1 MAGHGGHWSCFGD
14 EVGGIVDALVNEAAQ
29 DGAIIHQQ
37 AVATRD
43 PETGAEAEQTLVA
56 LSHPDTDLR
65 VMALVM
71 SDAASGQ
78 NALVSAYPFCATAIP
93 LPVTIQDIRVWD
105 DKVEAQIIGHGPGDA
120 ILTFFDTHYF
130 KNRERY
136 EKGATLDFHLAALAY
151 HAEPAKGQTIKFTDE
166 KLLRAMSPSQAD
178 RNPNQAI
185 EIPLDGAAII
195 FPHSEG
201 DVDDYNYH
209 VPVESVETF
218 KLGAHTVH
226 RVKTTFLRLEPAVE
240 SFLYVPA
247 FVCRD
252 GYVPTPGDD
261 LAGAMWLQGY
271 LAE

>member
-14 EVGGIVDALVNEAAQ
+14 NVEGIVDALVNDAAQ
-29 DGAIIHQQ
+29 DGEIIHQQ
-37 AVATRD
+37 AVTTRD
-43 PETGAEAEQTLVA
+43 SASGEEREQTLVA
-56 LSHPDTDLR
+56 LTHPDTDLR

-71 SDAASGQ
+71 ADTESGQ
-78 NALVSAYPFCATAIP
+78 NVLVSAYPFCATAIP
-93 LPVTIQDIRVWD
+93 MPVTIQEVRVWD
-105 DKVEAQIIGHGPGDA
+105 TQTEAQIIGHGPGDA
-120 ILTFFDTHYF
+120 ILTFFDSHYF
-130 KNRERY
+130 KNKERY
-136 EKGATLDFHLAALAY
+136 EPGKTLDFHLAALAY

-166 KLLRAMSPSQAD
+166 KLLRALNSAQAE
-178 RNPNQAI
+178 RNPNQPI

-209 VPVESVETF
+209 LPVEAVETF
-218 KLGAHTVH
+218 QLGEHTIY
-226 RVKTTFLRLEPAVE
+226 RVKTTFLRLDPPIE

-247 FVCRD
+247 NVAVN